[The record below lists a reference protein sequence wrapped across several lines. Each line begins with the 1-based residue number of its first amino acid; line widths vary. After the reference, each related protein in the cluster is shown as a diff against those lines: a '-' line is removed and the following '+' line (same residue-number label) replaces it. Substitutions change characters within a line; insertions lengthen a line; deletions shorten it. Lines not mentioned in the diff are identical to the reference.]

1 MTTTITLPFPPS
13 VNGVFRRHNGS
24 HLSEKYVAWRD
35 EAGWQLKAQRPQ
47 PIKGRVHVEIRLVAP
62 DKKLRD
68 GDNLLKAP
76 LDLLVKHGI
85 IEDDNNHFVRK
96 TTVEWA
102 DEGAPCTVTVRAAA

>member
-35 EAGWQLKAQRPQ
+35 EAGWQLKAQRPL
-47 PIKGRVHVEIRLVAP
+47 PIKEPVHVEIQLVAP
-62 DKKLRD
+62 DRRARD

-76 LDLLVKHGI
+76 LDLLVKHGV
-85 IEDDNNHFVRK
+85 IEDDNNRFVRK
-96 TTVEWA
+96 TTVEWV
-102 DEGAPCTVTVRAAA
+102 DTGAPCTVTVRAAA